1 MKRILALLLSL
12 LLLVPVLTACGGG
25 GLQDGYYTAQA
36 AEFSHGWKEYIT
48 IMVKGGSIVSV
59 EYNAENASGFIKSW
73 DNAYMQTMLHS
84 NGTYPNEYT
93 RYYAN
98 QLLEG
103 QGEGSIDALSGAS
116 SSHGSFQLLA
126 KAVLEQARLGDSSI
140 VFVDTDAHEPVS
152 TPISS
157 YDKSAGSLQRGSR
170 RSFMGVCPPQGKRQF
185 QAEARPSSGRIS
197 PPLRPGTCGTC
208 AHRPRCPRGP

>member
-1 MKRILALLLSL
+1 MRRIFTMLLSL
-12 LLLVPVLTACGGG
+12 LLVLLLTACGNQA

-36 AEFSHGWKEYIT
+36 SEFSHGWKEYIT
-48 IMVKGGSIVSV
+48 ILVKGGSIISV

-140 VFVDTDAHEPVS
+140 VFVDTDAH
-152 TPISS
+152 
-157 YDKSAGSLQRGSR
+157 
-170 RSFMGVCPPQGKRQF
+170 
-185 QAEARPSSGRIS
+185 
-197 PPLRPGTCGTC
+197 
-208 AHRPRCPRGP
+208 